1 MKKIE
6 VKKLSLRFYDTDED
20 KKLLAWLDE
29 KAQAGGYTYTTLI
42 KKVLNAAILKKCPKF
57 NKGTELQK
65 YLYELNKIGNNLNQ
79 IAKKVNFMRKLDNQV
94 LDELGK
100 IRAELAELNKI
111 IKQDKKC

>member
-6 VKKLSLRFYDTDED
+6 VKKLSLRFYNDEND
-20 KKLLAWLDE
+20 KKLLSWLDE

-57 NKGTELQK
+57 NKGTEIQK

-79 IAKKVNFMRKLDNQV
+79 IAKKVNFNRKLDNEV
-94 LDELGK
+94 LNRLGD
-100 IRAELAELNKI
+100 IRTELAELNKI

>member
-6 VKKLSLRFYDTDED
+6 VKKLSLRFYNDENDTR
-20 KKLLAWLDE
+20 LLKWLDE

-57 NKGTELQK
+57 NKGTELQR

-79 IAKKVNFMRKLDNQV
+79 IAKKVNFNKKLDNKV
-94 LDELGK
+94 LNELGN
-100 IRAELAELNKI
+100 IRAELEKLNKI

>member
-6 VKKLSLRFYDTDED
+6 VKKLSLRFYNDESDT
-20 KKLLAWLDE
+20 KLLKWLDE

-57 NKGTELQK
+57 SKGTEIQK

-79 IAKKVNFMRKLDNQV
+79 IAKKVNFNRKLDNEV

-100 IRAELAELNKI
+100 IRAELQQLNNN
-111 IKQDKKC
+111 IKNKKC